1 MYRFCRTYD
10 EDESAYSGGTTLCE
24 CCTKALTCRYLN
36 DWAKKR
42 KEKRQSEELVD
53 EDEVGLDEFEQADQ
67 SRDLKRKPSG
77 HDSKE
82 SKNCCVICC
91 KAVFCC
97 KTRNTVDKEMEMSDL
112 RGRARAADE
121 QEQDA
126 LLGDDDLAGDKEQLS
141 IGETGVTPGGGSDAE
156 GPDKETP
163 GPINEMPEAEETGEV
178 ESSEFSSSEGDM

>member
-1 MYRFCRTYD
+1 MYRFCKDFD
-10 EDESAYSGGTTLCE
+10 EDENAHTGGTTLCE
-24 CCTKALTCRYLN
+24 CCTKVFTCRYLK
-36 DWAKKR
+36 DWNKKR
-42 KEKRQSEELVD
+42 RDKKMSESEPLEE
-53 EDEVGLDEFEQADQ
+53 EDAEDEFEQADQ

-121 QEQDA
+121 
-126 LLGDDDLAGDKEQLS
+126 
-141 IGETGVTPGGGSDAE
+141 
-156 GPDKETP
+156 
-163 GPINEMPEAEETGEV
+163 
-178 ESSEFSSSEGDM
+178 